1 MRNTPVSRL
10 FFMKT
15 SEIHPYLGYF
25 FQKQMRYTRI
35 PIIFDK
41 NKRSAPVSPPFFSK
55 TGEKHPYLSLFLSK
69 TRERW
74 PCYGGFNQNR
84 SIRRAVSFVFHKNS
98 WNRPT
103 FSTFFL
109 KNKRKRWAYSMIFT
123 KNSTE
128 RWPCSVVLPTRNKKN
143 MLPSAGSISFNVVH
157 SVVLRKENSPK
168 TIMQQNEHLHIITL

>member
-1 MRNTPVSRL
+1 
-10 FFMKT
+10 MKT
-15 SEIHPYLGYF
+15 SKKHPYLGYF

-41 NKRSAPVSPPFFSK
+41 NKRSAPVSRPFFSK
-55 TGEKHPYLSLFLSK
+55 TGEKHPYLGLFLSK

-98 WNRPT
+98 WNHPT

-109 KNKRKRWAYSMIFT
+109 KNKWKRWAYSMIFT

-157 SVVLRKENSPK
+157 SVVLRKGNSPK
-168 TIMQQNEHLHIITL
+168 TIIQQNEHLHIITL